1 MARCSGISRVLAA
14 GAAALV
20 SALAFDMPSRA
31 GFTPE
36 QLAGFEVTHL
46 RGEVNAVL
54 PKQKVIEVIDPEGHL
69 EIVTVGIDM
78 SPLRL
83 RKGDRVDVSLL
94 DGLVVDLERSK
105 ATALSFDREDIIMPM
120 DMGPLKRGMRV
131 ALASGTARVVKLSST
146 DRSLSLMGPL
156 GGIHNLDVVMPSDDP
171 SNDDL
176 FPALQAGD
184 LVDFRL
190 IQPVAVGIDRVAT
203 SAAKAGASTSPPLL
217 SAAADRRTSLK
228 AELLEAFELSQVQG
242 TLLQFNPDQQVME
255 LKSPYGHTLL
265 ITMGGGLNTAS
276 VSNGDEVIVDVLDG
290 LVVDLRKSSAKGLSF
305 KREDVILSEDFG
317 ELRKGARVSMG
328 TGTAEVVKVSEQ
340 DNELSLRGGPFGGIH
355 NLDVRPGGDGDPITQ
370 LKPGGVVSFRS
381 IQHVAIGIRP
391 AG

>member
-20 SALAFDMPSRA
+20 SALAFDTPSRA

-78 SPLRL
+78 APLRL

-105 ATALSFDREDIIMPM
+105 ATTLSFDREDIIMPM
-120 DMGPLKRGMRV
+120 DMGPLKKGMRV
-131 ALASGTARVVKLSST
+131 ALASGTARVVKLSAT

-156 GGIHNLDVVMPSDDP
+156 GGIHNLDVVMPIDAS
-171 SNDDL
+171 SGDDL

-190 IQPVAVGIDRVAT
+190 IQPVAVAIDRVAM
-203 SAAKAGASTSPPLL
+203 SPAATAGASTSPLL
-217 SAAADRRTSLK
+217 ITGAADR
-228 AELLEAFELSQVQG
+228 
-242 TLLQFNPDQQVME
+242 
-255 LKSPYGHTLL
+255 
-265 ITMGGGLNTAS
+265 
-276 VSNGDEVIVDVLDG
+276 
-290 LVVDLRKSSAKGLSF
+290 
-305 KREDVILSEDFG
+305 
-317 ELRKGARVSMG
+317 
-328 TGTAEVVKVSEQ
+328 
-340 DNELSLRGGPFGGIH
+340 
-355 NLDVRPGGDGDPITQ
+355 
-370 LKPGGVVSFRS
+370 
-381 IQHVAIGIRP
+381 
-391 AG
+391 